1 MSRPLYARWMA
12 QYAALRAA
20 VLRATVSN
28 STAAQLTSHIVQLGV
43 HARRNSLLLPVCR
56 AIVPEN
62 GILQQSNNRQP
73 VPEKN
78 EGCRVADAEDE
89 IEGVSP
95 LDRLFAHPQAYQD
108 GGSPGPP
115 RGRSFRSDTWL
126 VQRVLS
132 RSPTQTELSSARKGH
147 ASAWPLLGRPPD
159 RTVAR
164 TLVNGEPVSDLTFKA
179 TLPQK
184 ALAFGSRPPP

>member
-1 MSRPLYARWMA
+1 KPPHWSTRHDGLGVAGSGF
-12 QYAALRAA
+12 AASSSCPVRFMCGGWL
-20 VLRATVSN
+20 
-28 STAAQLTSHIVQLGV
+28 STRRSGRRCCGGPYRIPPAAQLTLHIVQLGV

-95 LDRLFAHPQAYQD
+95 PDRLFAHPQAYQVT
-108 GGSPGPP
+108 PY
-115 RGRSFRSDTWL
+115 
-126 VQRVLS
+126 
-132 RSPTQTELSSARKGH
+132 
-147 ASAWPLLGRPPD
+147 
-159 RTVAR
+159 
-164 TLVNGEPVSDLTFKA
+164 N
-179 TLPQK
+179 
-184 ALAFGSRPPP
+184 

>member
-1 MSRPLYARWMA
+1 LDTNKPPHWSARHDGLGVAGSGFAASILMSRPLYALWMA

-95 LDRLFAHPQAYQD
+95 LDRLFAHPQAYQVTPD
-108 GGSPGPP
+108 S
-115 RGRSFRSDTWL
+115 RG
-126 VQRVLS
+126 
-132 RSPTQTELSSARKGH
+132 E
-147 ASAWPLLGRPPD
+147 
-159 RTVAR
+159 
-164 TLVNGEPVSDLTFKA
+164 
-179 TLPQK
+179 
-184 ALAFGSRPPP
+184 